1 MRTQFAPYGLSCNH
15 RYPPTDSPTPIM
27 PNPLTLGWKF
37 NIVKVVNYAHYEVY
51 PFMKNTAPILLTEG
65 NIVKRILLF
74 AIPVML
80 TSMLQMFLTTMDN
93 VVIGQFCGSND
104 LGAMG
109 CATPIV
115 SLIVNILLGISIGT
129 AVCIAQSIGSNSKKD
144 TYETVHTSIAIAI
157 ISGIAFGFLGF
168 AIAKR
173 ALILMDCPEEML
185 LGATTY
191 LRIYFLGMPFAMLY
205 NFGAAILRAV
215 GDTKRPLYYMLIAG
229 VINIGFNLF
238 FVIVCDL
245 GIAGVA
251 LGTIIS
257 QLSAAILT
265 IRYLTGTE
273 EVFKLKI
280 KEIKIYSQKLGR
292 ILRIGI
298 PSGLQSSVYCVSNI
312 VIQSSVNSLG
322 AAVVTG
328 ASAQGNYEAF
338 VSVAMTSFAQ
348 TAITFVAQHMGAKK
362 YKRMNR
368 VILLC
373 IAAVSVI
380 SLTLNGLMWIFRDP
394 LMRVFIVN
402 DEAALA
408 EAFVRMSIICPF
420 HIFCGI
426 LDVFSGS
433 TQGLG
438 ASVSSTSVSLV
449 GTCGFRLI
457 WIATVFK
464 RAVTNRA
471 AVLWAVY
478 PASWIFT
485 LICMMILFFIMRNRI
500 INKSEKNII

>member
-1 MRTQFAPYGLSCNH
+1 
-15 RYPPTDSPTPIM
+15 
-27 PNPLTLGWKF
+27 
-37 NIVKVVNYAHYEVY
+37 
-51 PFMKNTAPILLTEG
+51 MKKSTAPVLLTEG
-65 NIVKRILLF
+65 NLLRRILSF
-74 AIPVML
+74 ALPVML

-115 SLIVNILLGISIGT
+115 SLIVNILLGISTGT
-129 AVCIAQSIGSNSKKD
+129 AVCIAQSIGSNNKKD
-144 TYETVHTSIAIAI
+144 TYETVHTSIAIAL
-157 ISGIAFGFLGF
+157 ISGIFFGFLGF
-168 AIAKR
+168 IIAKKS
-173 ALILMDCPEEML
+173 LILMDCPDEML
-185 LGATTY
+185 RGATTY
-191 LRIYFLGMPFAMLY
+191 LRIYFIGMPFAMLY

-229 VINIGFNLF
+229 VVNVGFNLF
-238 FVIVCDL
+238 FVLVCHL

-257 QLSAAILT
+257 QLSAALLVC
-265 IRYLTGTE
+265 RYLTSTN
-273 EVFKLKI
+273 EVFKLEIRKI
-280 KEIKIYSQKLGR
+280 KIHPQKLGR
-292 ILRIGI
+292 ILKIGI
-298 PSGLQSSVYCVSNI
+298 PAGLQSSVYCVSNI

-322 AAVVTG
+322 PAVVTG

-348 TAITFVAQHMGAKK
+348 TAITFVAQHVGAKK

-368 VILLC
+368 AIALC

-394 LMRVFIVN
+394 LLRVFIVN
-402 DEAALA
+402 DEEALR
-408 EAFVRMSIICPF
+408 EAVVRMSLICPF

-449 GTCGFRLI
+449 GTCGFRLV
-457 WIATVFK
+457 WIATIFK
-464 RAVTNRA
+464 KATANRA

-485 LICMMILFFIMRNRI
+485 LICMMILFFVIRNRI
-500 INKSEKNII
+500 IKNSEKNII